1 MENLILEKYE
11 LTRRLLLLDF
21 VERIL
26 NGGKKDEIINEA
38 VKYGFNSI
46 DIVVMIKKYENKK
59 EDIKK

>member
-11 LTRRLLLLDF
+11 LTRRLFMLDF

-26 NGGKKDEIINEA
+26 NGEKKDKIINEA

-46 DIVVMIKKYENKK
+46 DILVMMKKYENKK
-59 EDIKK
+59 DDIK

>member
-11 LTRRLLLLDF
+11 LTRRLFMLDF

-26 NGGKKDEIINEA
+26 NGEKKDKIINEA

-46 DIVVMIKKYENKK
+46 DILVMMKKYKNKEEIKK
-59 EDIKK
+59 